1 MSDDD
6 TKRNRR
12 DETGGS
18 DPTID
23 FGDEFGVVRFAD
35 EDDSGPALS
44 FGNETEQLP
53 HWTEPPTGDLP
64 RFMKGEDDDATDAPI
79 RIGDDST
86 DVWGAYNDTSASR
99 PRVDLTGKS
108 PRFETSPPPPV
119 QRPRREGPI
128 RIGTDPTGE
137 NSRPIPRDPS
147 ASAGRVRPAQ
157 VTRSRRPGDPRQARP
172 ATGGMQRPASGP
184 TAGRDLPMATA
195 VGALLGA
202 AFIGAVVWRPA
213 AVVILVTAIIGIASY
228 EFFTQ
233 IRTAHYSPVMPV
245 GVAACV
251 VAPLAA
257 YWMGDAVLPLII
269 VFALIGCGIVFVA
282 GDSIDISPTPQMAV
296 TLFGIMWIG
305 LFGSFASL
313 ILRLST
319 TGSFA
324 GSNIGT
330 DTLFIVVIGVIA
342 NDIAAY
348 FVGSAVG
355 RTPLRDW
362 ISPNKSTEG
371 LIGGTLGTLGAVIIV
386 GLQSTTWNGLGEWLA
401 LAIVIA
407 LVAPLG
413 DLVESM
419 IKRNL
424 GVKDFGTI
432 LTGHGGVLDRFDSM
446 LFTLPVVYYLALVLQ
461 PWG

>member
-12 DETGGS
+12 DETGGV

-99 PRVDLTGKS
+99 PRVDLTGKT
-108 PRFETSPPPPV
+108 PRFETSTPPPV

-172 ATGGMQRPASGP
+172 ATGGMQRPATGP
-184 TAGRDLPMATA
+184 GAGRDLPMATA

-202 AFIGAVVWRPA
+202 AFIGAVVWRQ
-213 AVVILVTAIIGIASY
+213 IG
-228 EFFTQ
+228 
-233 IRTAHYSPVMPV
+233 RAHV
-245 GVAACV
+245 
-251 VAPLAA
+251 
-257 YWMGDAVLPLII
+257 
-269 VFALIGCGIVFVA
+269 
-282 GDSIDISPTPQMAV
+282 
-296 TLFGIMWIG
+296 
-305 LFGSFASL
+305 
-313 ILRLST
+313 
-319 TGSFA
+319 
-324 GSNIGT
+324 
-330 DTLFIVVIGVIA
+330 
-342 NDIAAY
+342 
-348 FVGSAVG
+348 
-355 RTPLRDW
+355 
-362 ISPNKSTEG
+362 
-371 LIGGTLGTLGAVIIV
+371 
-386 GLQSTTWNGLGEWLA
+386 
-401 LAIVIA
+401 
-407 LVAPLG
+407 
-413 DLVESM
+413 
-419 IKRNL
+419 
-424 GVKDFGTI
+424 
-432 LTGHGGVLDRFDSM
+432 
-446 LFTLPVVYYLALVLQ
+446 
-461 PWG
+461 

>member
-12 DETGGS
+12 DETGS

-64 RFMKGEDDDATDAPI
+64 RFMKGEGDDATDAPI

-99 PRVDLTGKS
+99 PRVDLTGKT
-108 PRFETSPPPPV
+108 PRFETSTPPPV

-137 NSRPIPRDPS
+137 NSRPIPRDTS
-147 ASAGRVRPAQ
+147 ASAGRTRPAQ

-251 VAPLAA
+251 AAPLAA
-257 YWMGDAVLPLII
+257 YWMGDAVLPLVI
-269 VFALIGCGIVFVA
+269 VFSLIACGIVFVA
-282 GDSIDISPTPQMAV
+282 GDSIDISPTPQIAV

-324 GSNIGT
+324 GSNVGT
-330 DTLFIVVIGVIA
+330 DTLFIIVIGVIA

-371 LIGGTLGTLGAVIIV
+371 LIGGTLGTFGAVIIV

-401 LAIVIA
+401 LAIVIS

-424 GVKDFGTI
+424 GEIGRAHV
-432 LTGHGGVLDRFDSM
+432 
-446 LFTLPVVYYLALVLQ
+446 
-461 PWG
+461 